1 MRPRLYAIADVGVL
15 AAWGISLEEFARGL
29 RAAGVTLVQY
39 RNKTGSPEE
48 VLRAAA
54 VLRDVFAGTACRLI
68 LNDRADLALLAE
80 LDGVHVGHGDLLPE
94 DARRVAGAER
104 IVGVSTHTEA
114 QIRAADASCADY
126 LAIGPVFATATKADT
141 EPVVG
146 LEGVRRARALTTK
159 PLVAIGG
166 ITRAN
171 ARSAIEA
178 GADSVAVISGLLAD
192 GEGVEQVARDFLELL
207 R

>member
-1 MRPRLYAIADVGVL
+1 MRPRLYAIADAGVL
-15 AAWGISLEEFARGL
+15 PIWGTSLEEFARGL
-29 RAAGVTLVQY
+29 RAAEVGLVQY
-39 RNKTGSPEE
+39 RDKTGSPEE

-68 LNDRADLALLAE
+68 LNDRADLALLAG

-126 LAIGPVFATATKADT
+126 LAIGPVFA
-141 EPVVG
+141 
-146 LEGVRRARALTTK
+146 
-159 PLVAIGG
+159 
-166 ITRAN
+166 
-171 ARSAIEA
+171 
-178 GADSVAVISGLLAD
+178 
-192 GEGVEQVARDFLELL
+192 
-207 R
+207 